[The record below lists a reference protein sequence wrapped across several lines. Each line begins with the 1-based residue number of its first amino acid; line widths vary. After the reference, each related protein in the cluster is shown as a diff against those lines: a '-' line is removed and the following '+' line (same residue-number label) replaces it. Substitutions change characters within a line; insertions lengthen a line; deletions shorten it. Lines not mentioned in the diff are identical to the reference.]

1 GLGVVRDALGC
12 DRAVGEE
19 RELEA
24 HHGGGAGV
32 VSSACREER
41 GEADQEDHPGV
52 GEAVSH
58 LYCPFLPAALPRP
71 STSGPRPTC
80 PSRGDG
86 PPSCAGRR
94 RGLGW
99 PRAWKSVPGREGP
112 PHAGPACAR

>member
-1 GLGVVRDALGC
+1 LGVVRDALGC

-41 GEADQEDHPGV
+41 GEADQEDRPGG

-58 LYCPFLPAALPRP
+58 LLPFPAGRPPATVYVGPPPDMSFTPRWPAVVRWSTPRP
-71 STSGPRPTC
+71 WLAASLEVRSG
-80 PSRGDG
+80 
-86 PPSCAGRR
+86 
-94 RGLGW
+94 
-99 PRAWKSVPGREGP
+99 
-112 PHAGPACAR
+112 